1 MKSGGFTPTRRTFL
15 VAAAGAAALGCS
27 SGPSGPSDGVTRY
40 VRFQHGSE
48 VQFGI
53 LTGER
58 IQPIAGDLFGAREP
72 AGDPLDLA
80 DVKLLYPVEPSKII
94 ALAGNYSDHLAEGA
108 ELPPHPEPFYK
119 PISSLQNPE
128 DPVVLPPD
136 SRDVHPEAEFVIVI
150 GKKAKNVSP
159 EQADDYILGYTIGD
173 DVSERNWQNGS
184 LDGPE
189 NKDLQWWRGK
199 GSDTFSPVGPVIAA
213 GLDWKTSRMQARVNG
228 EIRQDTTL
236 DHLIHGPAETVSFIS
251 KFVTLEPGDLI
262 FTGTTGRTQPVKAGD
277 VIEIEID
284 GIGVLR
290 NPVT

>member
-1 MKSGGFTPTRRTFL
+1 MRSGGFTPTRRTFL
-15 VAAAGAAALGCS
+15 AAAAGAAAWSCAS
-27 SGPSGPSDGVTRY
+27 TPPISEDGVTRY

-48 VQFGI
+48 IQHGI
-53 LTGER
+53 LLGEK
-58 IQPIAGDLFGAREP
+58 IQPIEGDLLGSRQPAGDLLNA
-72 AGDPLDLA
+72 A
-80 DVKLLYPVEPSKII
+80 DVKLLYPIEPTKVL

-119 PISSLQNPE
+119 PITSLQNPG
-128 DPVVLPPD
+128 DPIVLPAD

-150 GKKAKNVSP
+150 GKRAKNVSP
-159 EQADDYILGYTIGD
+159 EQAEDYILGYTCGN

-199 GSDTFSPVGPVIAA
+199 GADTFGPVGPAIAV

-228 EIRQDTTL
+228 EVRQETTL

-251 KFVTLEPGDLI
+251 QFVTLEPGDLI

-284 GIGVLR
+284 GIGVLS